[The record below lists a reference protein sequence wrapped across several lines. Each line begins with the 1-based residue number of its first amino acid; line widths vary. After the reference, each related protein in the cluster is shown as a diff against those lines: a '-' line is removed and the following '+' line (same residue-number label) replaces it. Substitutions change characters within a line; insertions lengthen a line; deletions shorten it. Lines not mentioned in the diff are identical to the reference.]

1 VRTACVPSGAQLT
14 CDDTAGHGGQEIVF
28 SVTQGST
35 YWLAVAG
42 ANVSGAPKQSGRFTM
57 NVKLVPA
64 GCGDTFV
71 NAPEVCDDGNT
82 ASGDGCSSA
91 CALESLAGIAA
102 CPGHT
107 VALSGAGT
115 DVRKATVTVD
125 TTPLSSNTAGACG
138 GSGPEGVLRIV
149 PDVDGQLQI
158 KATANYAVVLHARTT
173 CSDPNTEIPKPSCSS
188 STLPVVSA
196 AVLKNTPY
204 YVFVDGMNGQSGVAK
219 LQISV
224 TP

>member
-1 VRTACVPSGAQLT
+1 
-14 CDDTAGHGGQEIVF
+14 VF

-57 NVKLVPA
+57 DVKLVPA

-71 NAPEVCDDGNT
+71 NAPEACDDGNT
-82 ASGDGCSSA
+82 ISGDGCSST
-91 CALESLAGIAA
+91 CALETLAGIAA

-107 VALSGAGT
+107 LPLNGAGT
-115 DVRKATVTVD
+115 DTRKATLTVT
-125 TTPLSSNTAGACG
+125 TTSLPSNTSSACG
-138 GSGPEGVLRIV
+138 GSGPEGILKIV
-149 PDVDGQLQI
+149 SDVDGQLLV
-158 KATANYAVVLHARTT
+158 KATAGYAVIVHARTT
-173 CSDPNTEIPKPSCSS
+173 CNDPNTEIAKASCSS
-188 STLPVVSA
+188 SNLPVVSA
-196 AVLKNTPY
+196 AVVKGTPY
-204 YVFVDGMNGQSGVAK
+204 YVFVDGLNGQSGVAK